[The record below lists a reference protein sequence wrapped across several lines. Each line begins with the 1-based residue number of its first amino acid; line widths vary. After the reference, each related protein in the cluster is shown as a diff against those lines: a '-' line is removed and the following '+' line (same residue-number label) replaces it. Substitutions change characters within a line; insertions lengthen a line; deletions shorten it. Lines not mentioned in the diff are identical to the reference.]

1 MIHKAVPN
9 TIQRGVSGP
18 AQGWFVY
25 LVECIDGT
33 IYTGC
38 TTNVT
43 RRIDEHNGSSRGAKY
58 TRSRRPVKLLAYFP
72 SATRSTAQSEESKI
86 KKLTRAQKLK
96 LIEMIMIHEDDS

>member
-1 MIHKAVPN
+1 MIHKAGPDA
-9 TIQRGVSGP
+9 IQRGVSGA

-38 TTNVT
+38 TTDVT
-43 RRIDEHNGSSRGAKY
+43 RRIAEHNGATSGAKY

-86 KKLTRAQKLK
+86 KKLTRSQKLK
-96 LIEMIMIHEDDS
+96 LIEIIMIHEDDS